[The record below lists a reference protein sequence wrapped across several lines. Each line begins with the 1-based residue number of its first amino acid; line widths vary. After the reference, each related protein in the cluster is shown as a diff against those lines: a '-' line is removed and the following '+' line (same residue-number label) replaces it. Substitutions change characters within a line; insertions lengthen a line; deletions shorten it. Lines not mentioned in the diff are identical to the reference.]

1 MVKIQFVTVCFT
13 VLTEIYVYA
22 WSADY
27 MKDMVN
33 QVLLF
38 RCKERGSNM
47 TTFIGEILII
57 FMKRFDV
64 QKDI

>member
-1 MVKIQFVTVCFT
+1 MVKIQFVTLCLT

-47 TTFIGEILII
+47 TTFIDEILTI